1 MNEND
6 FRVVYVKNTCAV
18 SLYIPMVLEFEILKR
33 CLERC
38 FNQFKLGLKSKL
50 KDTTVILTKN
60 DQFAIGR
67 VMPKFRKISK

>member
-1 MNEND
+1 MNENH
-6 FRVVYVKNTCAV
+6 FRVVYAKNHLLWP
-18 SLYIPMVLEFEILKR
+18 LYIIPEFEILKR

-67 VMPKFRKISK
+67 VMLKFRKISK